1 MSPAPVHIHTHGRAA
16 GVCILSRLPE
26 LLFPN
31 FAVAEKPP
39 VTAHLPKFM
48 CVFFFQVYLQLAFCI
63 AMQQQTPDT
72 KENIKFPNLAAP
84 KLEIRHKPN
93 ES

>member
-48 CVFFFQVYLQLAFCI
+48 GFFQYSSVF
-63 AMQQQTPDT
+63 
-72 KENIKFPNLAAP
+72 AACLLHRNATTNP
-84 KLEIRHKPN
+84 RHKGKYQIPQLGSP
-93 ES
+93 EA